1 METTIII
8 SILVFMFACISFIF
22 ARGESK
28 HKCITEIKTDL
39 SAIKTDINWIKK
51 SLHDEK

>member
-1 METTIII
+1 METSIII

-28 HKCITEIKTDL
+28 HKCITDIKIDLSEIKAD
-39 SAIKTDINWIKK
+39 IKWIKK
-51 SLHDEK
+51 MYDKR

>member
-1 METTIII
+1 METEIIL
-8 SILVFMFACISFIF
+8 SILIFMFACISFIF

-28 HKCITEIKTDL
+28 HKCITDIKTDL

-51 SLHDEK
+51 SMYDKN

>member
-1 METTIII
+1 MIDPIII
-8 SILVFMFACISFIF
+8 SIFVFVFACISFIF

-28 HKCITEIKTDL
+28 HKCITDIKTDL